1 MVMTS
6 ASHAEGREFESRLE
20 YFFCQFMKL
29 HARGTLLPYREVRRA
44 RVYSRYENSPRP
56 ASSTGARRRR
66 VAGEEALCGRTAW
79 SAARSSS
86 ARPHRRARVAS
97 NRGTSPVS
105 ASGPRPRTGLHAQQA
120 ALAVT
125 VQASGYFPG
134 PVRMPRN
141 RGKASSNFVPSTS
154 ERRGSSPRFSW
165 LPPIAQLVE
174 RLLSMRKVMSSILII
189 SKTKLWHSP
198 HEILFR
204 AGFSFH
210 RRARVAW
217 VV

>member
-1 MVMTS
+1 
-6 ASHAEGREFESRLE
+6 
-20 YFFCQFMKL
+20 
-29 HARGTLLPYREVRRA
+29 
-44 RVYSRYENSPRP
+44 
-56 ASSTGARRRR
+56 
-66 VAGEEALCGRTAW
+66 
-79 SAARSSS
+79 
-86 ARPHRRARVAS
+86 
-97 NRGTSPVS
+97 
-105 ASGPRPRTGLHAQQA
+105 
-120 ALAVT
+120 
-125 VQASGYFPG
+125 
-134 PVRMPRN
+134 MPRN